1 MCSISHG
8 TNACLMGMDFSIFAS
23 RANLS
28 VLKNPRTSMT
38 PTSVAPFDYP
48 SYAALCSVVRDYSPP
63 TLNFISSRVCVTNA
77 GTNTPW
83 SVLRMSL
90 T

>member
-28 VLKNPRTSMT
+28 VLKNQRISMT
-38 PTSVAPFDYP
+38 PASVAPFDCE
-48 SYAALCSVVRDYSPP
+48 SYAGDFSLEILVV
-63 TLNFISSRVCVTNA
+63 IARVSASA
-77 GTNTPW
+77 GCT
-83 SVLRMSL
+83 
-90 T
+90 